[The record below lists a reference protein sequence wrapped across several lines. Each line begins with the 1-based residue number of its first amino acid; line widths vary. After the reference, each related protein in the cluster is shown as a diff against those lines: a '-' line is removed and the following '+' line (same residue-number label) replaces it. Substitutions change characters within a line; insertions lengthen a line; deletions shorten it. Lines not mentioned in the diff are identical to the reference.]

1 MINRRE
7 VTVGIGGAAGD
18 GMDKTGDTLAKTC
31 SRLGLYLCA
40 YNSYQSVIRGGH
52 IWLRVRIAEDK
63 VYSHGDHL
71 NVLVALNQ
79 DTIER
84 HAREVASGGAIIYNS
99 DKLKVDPVLVGDN
112 VSTVPLP
119 VAELTKPFG
128 RLPSVMQNT
137 VALGALLYLLN
148 LEFEMTAEVLADTFK
163 HKGQMVIEQNVNV
176 ARAGYEYAREK
187 FVPLGYEWNFTRI
200 RRPFMTGNE
209 AFALG
214 AIAAGCKFYSAYPMT
229 PASSILHWMANHGA
243 KCGVVVKQC
252 EDELAVVNMA
262 IGAGYAGVRA
272 MCGTSGG
279 GFALMTE
286 AIGQAGMI
294 EAPVV
299 IIEVQ
304 RGGPS
309 TGIPT
314 KTEQADLNQVFGA
327 SQGDYPRLIIAPT
340 DITDCY
346 YTAVEA
352 HNLAEKYQL
361 PVTIIS
367 DLLLSEHPETI
378 EVDALRHDVP
388 IERGE
393 VISEWPE
400 EKGQF
405 KRYAFTRS
413 GISPRA
419 LPGTEGA
426 IHVAATDDHDEEGVL
441 ISDVFTSPPLRRKIQ
456 EKRMRKM
463 AALLKELAPP
473 QLEGPA
479 EADVTLIGW
488 GSTRGVIR
496 EAVALLAE
504 EGIRANHLQIK
515 YLHPFHSQEVREIL
529 RRSKRTICVECNYT
543 GQFARHLRAETGFSV
558 DDMILKYDGEP
569 FEPHHIV
576 EQVRA
581 ILEGQPRSLEVTLD
595 EAREMAYHYIRVHL
609 ADKVRPA
616 RIEQVEDDG
625 YDERLWLVELVSRES
640 GEKEGQLRIGV
651 ETGSIYSWQLVEA
664 MSASA
669 RTD

>member
-1 MINRRE
+1 MITNRE
-7 VTVGIGGAAGD
+7 VIVGIGGAAGD
-18 GMDKTGDTLAKTC
+18 GLDKTGDTIAKTC

-52 IWLRVRIAEDK
+52 IWLRLRIAEQK
-63 VYSHGDHL
+63 VYSHGDRL
-71 NVLVALNQ
+71 NILIALNQ

-99 DKLKVDPVLVGDN
+99 DKLKVDPVLIGDN
-112 VSTVPLP
+112 VLTAPMP
-119 VAELTKPFG
+119 VAELIKPFG
-128 RLPSVMQNT
+128 KLPPIMQNT
-137 VALGALLYLLN
+137 VAMGALLYLLN
-148 LEFEMTAEVLADTFK
+148 LEFEMAAEVLSDTFK
-163 HKGQMVIEQNVNV
+163 HKGEAVVEQNVQV
-176 ARAGYEYAREK
+176 ARSGYEYAREK
-187 FVPLGYEWNFTRI
+187 LVPLGYEWNFTRV
-200 RRPFMTGNE
+200 RRPFVTGNE
-209 AFALG
+209 LFAIG
-214 AIAAGCKFYSAYPMT
+214 AVAAGCKFYSAYPMT

-243 KCGVVVKQC
+243 KCGVLVKQC
-252 EDELAVVNMA
+252 EDELAVANMA
-262 IGAGYAGVRA
+262 IGAGHAGVRA

-286 AIGQAGMI
+286 AIGMAGMI

-299 IIEVQ
+299 FIEVQ

-314 KTEQADLNQVFGA
+314 KTEQADLNQVYGA
-327 SQGDYPRLIIAPT
+327 SQGDYPRVIIAPT
-340 DITDCY
+340 DTADCY

-378 EVDALRHDVP
+378 EADALHHDVP

-393 VISEWPE
+393 IISEWPE
-400 EKGQF
+400 DEQGQF

-426 IHVAATDDHDEEGVL
+426 MYVAATDEHDEEGFV
-441 ISDVFTSPPLRRKIQ
+441 ISDVFTTPPVRRKIQ
-456 EKRMRKM
+456 EKRMHKM
-463 AALLKELAPP
+463 ELVLGELEPP
-473 QLEGPA
+473 QIEGPA
-479 EADVTLIGW
+479 DADLTLIGW

-496 EAVALLAE
+496 EAVALLAVD
-504 EGIRANHLQIK
+504 GIRANHLQIK
-515 YLHPFHSQEVREIL
+515 YLHPFHTKEVSEIL
-529 RRSKRTICVECNYT
+529 GECKRTICVECNYT
-543 GQFARHLRAETGFSV
+543 GQFARHLRAETGYRV

-569 FEPHHIV
+569 FEPHQIV

-581 ILEGQPRSLEVTLD
+581 ILEGRPRSTDVTLD
-595 EAREMAYHYIRVHL
+595 EAREIAYHYIRVHL

-616 RIEQVEDDG
+616 EIEQSEG
-625 YDERLWLVELVSRES
+625 NGERVWLVELAGRES
-640 GEKEGQLRIGV
+640 GEKEGELRIGI
-651 ETGSIYSWQLVEA
+651 ETGSIHSWQPAKA
-664 MSASA
+664 MSAGAGPAS
-669 RTD
+669 